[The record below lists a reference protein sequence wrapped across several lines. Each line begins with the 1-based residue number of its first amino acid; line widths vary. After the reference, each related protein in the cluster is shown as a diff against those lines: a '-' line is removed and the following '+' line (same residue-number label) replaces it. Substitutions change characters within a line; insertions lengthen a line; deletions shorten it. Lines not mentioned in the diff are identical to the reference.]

1 MFAVRMIQLIEIH
14 GEKLS
19 GELLHRLQRSEN
31 YRDLIRRVP
40 PEAVKMQTDEIRRNL
55 GQWLWQKTQAEIEER
70 NVRGLR
76 GAAQGVPLCAL
87 LMPSPPKECLVARG
101 SARIIGNL
109 NCCMR

>member
-40 PEAVKMQTDEIRRNL
+40 PEAVKMQTDEIHRNL

-70 NVRGLR
+70 NVRGYVGQRRVFPYAHCLCLR
-76 GAAQGVPLCAL
+76 HRRSASL
-87 LMPSPPKECLVARG
+87 L
-101 SARIIGNL
+101 
-109 NCCMR
+109 

>member
-55 GQWLWQKTQAEIEER
+55 GPVALAEDPSR
-70 NVRGLR
+70 DRRAQRQGLR